1 MDDND
6 IEYGVKLYRD
16 GKKHGLTFDEFA
28 QEIEAHKSR
37 RPMPHCTFDP
47 LSLSFAIKRLWNC
60 LEMSMKEVVSIS
72 KMDMAKFSRRF
83 CIPYRTLQAWCDGTN
98 PCPIYVK
105 LMIIEIL
112 NPKINVF
119 PHREVRDTSWR
130 PLVLKDSN
138 YD

>member
-16 GKKHGLTFDEFA
+16 EKKRGLTFDEFA
-28 QEIEAHKSR
+28 QEIEAHKRR
-37 RPMPHCTFDP
+37 RPMPHCSIDP

-60 LEMSMKEVVSIS
+60 LEMTMKEVVLLS

-98 PCPIYVK
+98 PYPVYVK
-105 LMIIEIL
+105 LMILEIL

-119 PHREVRDTSWR
+119 PHRAAWDTGLQ
-130 PLVLKDSN
+130 PAALKESD
-138 YD
+138 Y